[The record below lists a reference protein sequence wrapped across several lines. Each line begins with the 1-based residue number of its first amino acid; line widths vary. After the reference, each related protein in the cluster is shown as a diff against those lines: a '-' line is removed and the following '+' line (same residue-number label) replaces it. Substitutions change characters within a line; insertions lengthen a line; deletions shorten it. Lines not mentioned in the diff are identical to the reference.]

1 MDATS
6 VSTQVS
12 TACKFITRADRNLH
26 FGFMTRATDAIGVDA
41 DADVF
46 IGSTHTAVDANGK
59 ELDH

>member
-1 MDATS
+1 
-6 VSTQVS
+6 
-12 TACKFITRADRNLH
+12 
-26 FGFMTRATDAIGVDA
+26 MTRATDAIGVDA